1 MGIGKYITVL
11 ILTQLISHGFWIT
24 FTASTINAII
34 LIPIASTCALVWLIG
49 IWVCD
54 NWDV

>member
-34 LIPIASTCALVWLIG
+34 LIPIASTCALVWLVG